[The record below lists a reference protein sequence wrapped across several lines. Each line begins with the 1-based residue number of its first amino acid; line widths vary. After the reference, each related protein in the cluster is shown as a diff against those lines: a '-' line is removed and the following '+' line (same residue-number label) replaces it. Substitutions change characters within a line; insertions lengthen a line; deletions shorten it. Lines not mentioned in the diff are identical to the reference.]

1 MNEKGLYFFFCM
13 FSKNYPDTWNDAN
26 RKLPRRLEKGKE
38 EKEKRDGIRTSS
50 RSLLIFTAYNRICI
64 LNICAQSAM
73 HGTCN
78 QPCLQLRGPRAS
90 MAPCTRGNNK
100 VYTLAYKSTKFI
112 LFGNSKERKAQTLY
126 PLAIKLSIFYNQN
139 QGIYVRAGLPDF
151 F

>member
-1 MNEKGLYFFFCM
+1 MIRTENFQDG
-13 FSKNYPDTWNDAN
+13 W
-26 RKLPRRLEKGKE
+26 RKGK
-38 EKEKRDGIRTSS
+38 KRRRRDGIRTSS

-90 MAPCTRGNNK
+90 MAPCTRGNDK

-126 PLAIKLSIFYNQN
+126 PFKYFAIKIKGYMLEHPSL
-139 QGIYVRAGLPDF
+139 GISKRFGEII
-151 F
+151 